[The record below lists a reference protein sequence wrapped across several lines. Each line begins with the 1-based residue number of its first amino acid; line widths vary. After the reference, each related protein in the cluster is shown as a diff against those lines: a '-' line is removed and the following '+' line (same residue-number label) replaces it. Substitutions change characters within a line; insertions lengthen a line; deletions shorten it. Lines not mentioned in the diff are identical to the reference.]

1 MKKDSL
7 HNKTVFV
14 GTVSWFDAE
23 KGVGFIQRKSAPD
36 IYARIREV
44 IGVGYSALIVGQRVE
59 FTISRTKYGLEAKN
73 IVPC

>member
-1 MKKDSL
+1 MQIKP
-7 HNKTVFV
+7 NIQTVFV

-23 KGVGFIQRKSAPD
+23 KGVGFIQRRSAPD

-44 IGVGYSALIVGQRVE
+44 VGAGFTTLAIGQKVE
-59 FTISRTKYGLEAKN
+59 FTISRTAYGLEAKN